1 MNATIARI
9 TLRGLLGRRRALLLI
24 PLPLVL
30 IGLVL
35 IGRAS
40 GEDPQHWAQPVLAGF
55 GFAVVLPLTA
65 LIVGTSVLGAE
76 IDDGTLVHILTKPI
90 ARSEIVLTKLAVA
103 FGVTTVAGAL
113 PLLVAGLIT
122 DSARL
127 GIAMLV
133 AGVIGSL
140 AYSAVF
146 LALSLLTRRPVVI
159 GLLYVLLW
167 EGLLGNLL
175 AGTRVLS
182 IQQYMVTIADRIA
195 SSDLLTGRVSLPVAA
210 ILSAA
215 FVVAATVLAID
226 RLRSFSLAGDTS

>member
-133 AGVIGSL
+133 AGVVGSL

-195 SSDLLTGRVSLPVAA
+195 SSDLLTGRVSLPIAA